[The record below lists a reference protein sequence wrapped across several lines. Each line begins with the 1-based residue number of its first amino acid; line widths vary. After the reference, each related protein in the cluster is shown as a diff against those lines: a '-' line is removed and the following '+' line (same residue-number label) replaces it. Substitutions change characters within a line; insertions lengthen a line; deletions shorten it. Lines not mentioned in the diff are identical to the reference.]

1 MSVFQKIRDVI
12 TKSQSDE
19 FWADSDLSSEP
30 ETNSTEPD
38 FENPDITFSSAGN
51 YYPYMTFTEKDP
63 VPRRHFLI
71 DTLWEYPELPTEE
84 RLQKEKLI
92 FDRMRAFPFLP
103 FNISSCN
110 YISDWKAWSEYDVP
124 NVRALM
130 PYVNTINSF
139 LSDFQRLP
147 RWNYFQE
154 SLGQRRVPTDY
165 RIAFTQIDFGFHP
178 GAAYRDLPRSYLIF
192 NPLTKAGKASQYP
205 LIAYF
210 ATRLNDFASYFC
222 ELYFAINGDLA
233 KAKLHCLKNGNFNC
247 FDFSVIGQTFTVSR
261 ITGRDYPN
269 RKVVLYDARR
279 AYNILF

>member
-19 FWADSDLSSEP
+19 FWADSDLSSDPEP
-30 ETNSTEPD
+30 NAKPD
-38 FENPDITFSSAGN
+38 FESPDITFSSDNN
-51 YYPYMTFTEKDP
+51 YYPYMTFTKKDP

-71 DTLWEYPELPTEE
+71 DSLWEYPELPTEE

-92 FDRMRAFPFLP
+92 FDRMSAFPFLP
-103 FNISSCN
+103 FNISFCN
-110 YISDWKAWSEYDVP
+110 YISDWKAWSEYDAS
-124 NVRALM
+124 NIRALL

-147 RWNYFQE
+147 RWNYFQK

-165 RIAFTQIDFGFHP
+165 RIVFSQIDFGFYS

-192 NPLTKAGKASQYP
+192 NPLTKTGKSSQYP

-210 ATRLNDFASYFC
+210 ATHLNDNEFYRC
-222 ELYFAINGDLA
+222 ELHFAVNGDLA
-233 KAKLHCLKNGNFNC
+233 KATLHCRKHDIFNC
-247 FDFSVIGQTFTVSR
+247 FDFAVIGQTFTVSR

-269 RKVVLYDARR
+269 RKVVLYDSRR